1 VRSLNIID
9 WIAIL
14 LLIVGGLNWGLMG
27 ILELNLISK
36 FFGEMS
42 NITRIIYILVGLSS
56 LYLLLT
62 IGKLSRK

>member
-1 VRSLNIID
+1 MRSLNIID

>member
-1 VRSLNIID
+1 MRSLNIID

-56 LYLLLT
+56 L
-62 IGKLSRK
+62 